1 MPRLSK
7 YNASLTMATFNA
19 LYHSMC
25 FLLHHRHVPIV
36 YKRGS
41 CDSNKLEAY
50 MFKGRAGIV
59 DLDTFQG
66 FKVYTDADLARNLS
80 SRRSISSVVIE
91 RNSS

>member
-1 MPRLSK
+1 
-7 YNASLTMATFNA
+7 
-19 LYHSMC
+19 
-25 FLLHHRHVPIV
+25 
-36 YKRGS
+36 
-41 CDSNKLEAY
+41 

-59 DLDTFQG
+59 DPDTFQG